1 MSTPD
6 PAFSIVTANV
16 NGIRAAARRDNL
28 SWLANSGADVLCLQE
43 VRAPDDVLV
52 KILADCGLGHWDLVH
67 AQASTAGRS
76 GVAILTK
83 SALRSP
89 RVGIGPKEFA
99 ESGRWVEA
107 TVDSPFGPVTVVST
121 YVHTGEADTGRQVE
135 KYRFLDA
142 MTKRMRQ
149 LRTAAKHGG
158 EHVIVCGDLNIAH
171 SALDIKNWRG
181 NRGKAG
187 FLPEEQAYL
196 TKWFAKDW
204 VDLGR
209 AHAGDVDGPYT
220 WWSWRGQAFDNDSG
234 WRIDYLLAT
243 PELAQ
248 AVTSVD
254 VGRASTYAQRWSDH
268 APVRAIFSDS
278 TSGRGSVRQSGAV

>member
-1 MSTPD
+1 MPPPD
-6 PAFSIVTANV
+6 SAFTIVTANV

-28 SWLANSGADVLCLQE
+28 SWLANSGADAMCLQE

-67 AQASTAGRS
+67 AEASTAGRS

-83 SALRSP
+83 SALQNP
-89 RVGIGPKEFA
+89 KIGIGVKEFA
-99 ESGRWVEA
+99 DSGRWVEA
-107 TVDSPFGPVTVVST
+107 TVDSVFGAITLVST

-135 KYRFLDA
+135 KYRFLEA
-142 MTKRMRQ
+142 MDKRMRQ
-149 LRTAAKHGG
+149 LRNASKKVGG
-158 EHVIVCGDLNIAH
+158 HVVVCGDLNIAH
-171 SALDIKNWRG
+171 TERDIKNWRG

-187 FLPEEQAYL
+187 FLAQEQAYL

-220 WWSWRGQAFDNDSG
+220 WWSWRGQAFDNNSG
-234 WRIDYLLAT
+234 WRIDYVLAT
-243 PELAQ
+243 PELA
-248 AVTSVD
+248 ALMASVD
-254 VGRASTYAQRWSDH
+254 VGRADAYAQRWSDH
-268 APVRAIFSDS
+268 APVLAAFANGARDS
-278 TSGRGSVRQSGAV
+278 NPIKVRGNG

>member
-1 MSTPD
+1 M
-6 PAFSIVTANV
+6 FSVVSANV

-28 SWLANSGADVLCLQE
+28 DWLKASGADVLCLQE

-52 KILADCGLGHWDLVH
+52 KILADSGLGHWDVVH
-67 AQASTAGRS
+67 AQAAAAGRS
-76 GVAILTK
+76 GVAILARTPLQAK
-83 SALRSP
+83 
-89 RVGIGPKEFA
+89 RVGIGAKEFA
-99 ESGRWVEA
+99 DSGRWVEA
-107 TVDSPFGPVTVVST
+107 TVESVHGPVTLVST
-121 YVHTGEADTGRQVE
+121 YVHTGEAGTDRQDE

-149 LRTAAKHGG
+149 LRVASKKVGG
-158 EHVIVCGDLNIAH
+158 HVVVCGDLNVAH
-171 SALDIKNWRG
+171 TSRDIKNWRG

-187 FLPEEQAYL
+187 FLEEEQEYL
-196 TKWFAKDW
+196 SKWFVKDW

-243 PELAQ
+243 PELAG
-248 AVTSVD
+248 ALTSFE
-254 VGRASTYAQRWSDH
+254 VGRAPTYAQRWSDH
-268 APVRAIFSDS
+268 APVVATFESRAQVSD
-278 TSGRGSVRQSGAV
+278 